1 MSIKPNILEISI
13 KERKEV
19 AVGTTEVTF
28 DTGGNDFIFKL
39 GQYVRLTIPTL
50 SDDVPKGNTRDF
62 TVSSSPDEKGII
74 KIAFRNSDSEFKKA
88 ILKASVGTKIQAQGP
103 LGVFIL
109 PEDSNIPMVFVAG
122 GIGVTPVLSMIRFV
136 SANNTGHKIQIIYAN
151 SSQDRAA
158 YIEEIKSIAKNNS
171 NIKLV
176 EKIGRVDAE
185 FIKNN
190 TEYTDKTL
198 WYLCGVP
205 EMTLALSQEIP
216 RVLEISDH
224 NIRVEEYV
232 GYQKDKT
239 DYKILSPASTAVK
252 ELTDEQVVT
261 DKNLINSLLD
271 AVGQGALVSV
281 TDIQGTIQYINEK
294 FIEVA
299 KYSKE
304 ELIGQNHRILKSGF
318 HPPEY
323 YEELWKTISSGNR
336 WQGEIKNRAKDGAF
350 YWVDTTI
357 TPIFDD
363 QKQIKQ
369 YIAVRFLISDKKQ
382 LEENEKINKSILED
396 IASEKEKLGTILQ
409 SIGDGVFVV
418 DNNLNIIVYNNT
430 SAELSGFTAQ
440 EAIGK
445 PYNEILRFVYEEDG
459 KVNDKFI
466 KEAFRTG
473 ETQEMGGHTELIRKD
488 ESKIV
493 VSDSA
498 APLKNE
504 KGEIIGVVVVFRDVS
519 KERAVDRAKTEFV
532 SLASHQLRTPLTSIN
547 WYAEMLLSGDAGKL
561 NKEQEDFLNEIY
573 TGNQRMVELVNAL
586 LNVSRIDLGTF
597 AIDPKP
603 VNLIEIADSVVDEL
617 TSQIEAKN
625 IKVEKDY
632 DKLPLINA
640 DINLTRII
648 FQNLL
653 SNAVK
658 YTPDGGSVSVSI
670 KKQDKDALFSVSDTG
685 YGIPKQQQP
694 RIFEKLFR
702 ADNVQEKDVKGTGL
716 GLYLVKSVVETA
728 GGKIWF
734 ESEENKGTTFY
745 VTIPLSGMKKKEETK
760 GLS

>member
-1 MSIKPNILEISI
+1 MSIRPNILEISI

-19 AVGTTEVTF
+19 AVGTTEITF
-28 DTGGNDFIFKL
+28 DTSGNKFIFKP
-39 GQYVRLTIPTL
+39 GQYIRLTIPTL
-50 SDDVPKGNTRDF
+50 NDDVPKGNTRDF
-62 TVSSSPDEKGII
+62 TISSSPDEEGII
-74 KIAFRNSDSEFKKA
+74 KIAFRNSDSEFKKT

-103 LGVFIL
+103 LGVFTI
-109 PEDSNIPMVFVAG
+109 PEDSNIPIVFVAG
-122 GIGVTPVLSMIRFV
+122 GIGITPVLSMLRFI

-151 SSQDRAA
+151 SSQERAA

-176 EKIGRVDAE
+176 EKIGRVDAG

-190 TEYTDKTL
+190 TEHTDKTL

-205 EMTLALSQEIP
+205 EMTLALSKDIP
-216 RVLEISDH
+216 KILDVSDY

-239 DYKILSPASTAVK
+239 DYRILSPSGTSVK
-252 ELTDEQVVT
+252 ELTDEQVVV
-261 DKNLINSLLD
+261 DKNLVNSLLD

-304 ELIGQNHRILKSGF
+304 DLIGQNHRILKSGF

-323 YEELWKTISSGNR
+323 YEKLWETISSGNR
-336 WQGEIKNRAKDGAF
+336 WRGEIKNRAKDGTF

-363 QKQIKQ
+363 RKQIKQ

-382 LEENEKINKSILED
+382 LEENEKINRSILED

-418 DNNLNIIVYNNT
+418 DKNLNIIVYNNT
-430 SAELSGFTAQ
+430 SAKLSGFTEK

-445 PYNEILRFVYEEDG
+445 PYHEILQFVYEKDG

-466 KEAFRTG
+466 KDAFLTG
-473 ETQEMGGHTELIRKD
+473 EVQEMNGHTELIRKD
-488 ESKIV
+488 KSKIV

-504 KGEIIGVVVVFRDVS
+504 EDEIIGVVVVFRDVS

-561 NKEQEDFLNEIY
+561 NKEQKDFLDEIY
-573 TGNQRMVELVNAL
+573 SGNQRMVDLVNAL

-597 AIDPKP
+597 AIEPKL
-603 VNLIEIADSVVDEL
+603 VNLMEIMDSIVDEL
-617 TSQIEAKN
+617 VSQTEVKN
-625 IKVEKDY
+625 IKIEKDY

-640 DINLTRII
+640 DVNLTRII

-658 YTPDGGSVSVSI
+658 YTPKDGSVSIGI
-670 KKQDKDALFSVSDTG
+670 KKQDKDVLISVSDTG
-685 YGIPKQQQP
+685 YGIPKGQQS

-702 ADNVQEKDVKGTGL
+702 ADNVQEKAVEGTGL

-734 ESEENKGTTFY
+734 ESEENKGTIFY
-745 VTIPLSGMKKKEETK
+745 VTIPLSGMKKKEGAK